1 MAKADRQK
9 RDQLRQYEA
18 RQVMN
23 AEAKSRRTR
32 DQWLWTGGAVVAVVA
47 SGLSLWAY
55 TTVGPG
61 APRQAPDQAVS
72 EFREWTGEIVIGE
85 EPLAISL
92 DGQAAP
98 QGVANFVSLAQE
110 GFYDSTSCHRLV
122 TEGIFVLQ
130 CGDPTGTGQG
140 NPGYAFGPIEN
151 APEDNLYPA
160 GTIAMARPP
169 ENSDGMGSQFFI
181 VYQDSTIPADSAG
194 GYTVLG
200 RVTEP
205 LDAFIENFVTPGT
218 IDQSPDGAPAAEAV
232 ISRITI
238 R

>member
-1 MAKADRQK
+1 MAKTDRLK
-9 RDQLRQYEA
+9 REQLRQFEA
-18 RQVMN
+18 RQLMN
-23 AEAKSRRTR
+23 AESKARRAR
-32 DQWLWTGGAVVAVVA
+32 DQWVWTAGAVVAIVV
-47 SGLSLWAY
+47 SGLGLWAY
-55 TTVGPG
+55 EAVGPG
-61 APRQAPDQAVS
+61 APKQAPDQALS
-72 EFREWTGEIVIGE
+72 EFREWTGELVIGDE
-85 EPLAISL
+85 TLQISL

-130 CGDPTGTGQG
+130 CGDPLGNGMG
-140 NPGYAFGPIEN
+140 NPGYTFGPIEN
-151 APEDNLYPA
+151 APADNVYPA

-169 ENSDGMGSQFFI
+169 ENPEGMGSQFFI

-200 RVTEP
+200 RVTGS
-205 LDAFIENFVTPGT
+205 LDSFIETFVTPGT
-218 IDQSPDGAPAAEAV
+218 VDQVPDGAPIVEAT

>member
-9 RDQLRQYEA
+9 REQLRQFEA

-23 AEAKSRRTR
+23 AEAKRRRIR
-32 DQWLWTGGAVVAVVA
+32 DQFFWSGGAVAAIVV
-47 SGLSLWAY
+47 SSLGLWAY
-55 TTVGPG
+55 GTVGPG
-61 APRQAPDQAVS
+61 APKQAPDQAIS
-72 EFREWTGEIVIGE
+72 EFREWTGELVIGDE
-85 EPLAISL
+85 NLSISL

-98 QGVANFVSLAQE
+98 QGVANFVSLSQE

-140 NPGYAFGPIEN
+140 NPGYTFGPIEN
-151 APEDNLYPA
+151 APADNLYPA

-169 ENSDGMGSQFFI
+169 EALDGMGSQFFI

-200 RVTEP
+200 RVTSP
-205 LDAFIENFVTPGT
+205 LDPFIEKFVTPGT
-218 IDQSPDGAPAAEAV
+218 IDQVPDGAPAADAT
-232 ISRITI
+232 ISSITI